1 MQTNSNLISNFS
13 TTDFKSR
20 INDIKSKIIN
30 EMKSVREKLNT
41 FADKERKV
49 NKFIKFIINE
59 IKFKLL

>member
-1 MQTNSNLISNFS
+1 MPSNPNLISNFS

-49 NKFIKFIINE
+49 NKFILN
-59 IKFKLL
+59 L